1 MGQELIMARS
11 KDEPVYAISIAA
23 RLVEMH
29 PQTLRL
35 YERLGL
41 IKPTRVDRNRLYSE
55 ADIEKLQ
62 RIQRLTKDMGV
73 NLAGVEIILKLL
85 EQMDQMRVEMET
97 EIAQMEQ
104 ELLAAQEAGLLNT
117 QLPIPVGR
125 SGLLARRDPLSELV
139 RRRRAR
145 GERRNI

>member
-1 MGQELIMARS
+1 MTRS

-41 IKPTRVDRNRLYSE
+41 ITPKRVDRNRLYSE

-62 RIQRLTKDMGV
+62 RIQRLTRDMGV
-73 NLAGVEIILKLL
+73 NLAGVEVILKLL
-85 EQMDQMRVEMET
+85 EQMDQMRAEMEA
-97 EIAQMEQ
+97 EMERMMQ
-104 ELLAAQEAGLLNT
+104 ELEAAREPG
-117 QLPIPVGR
+117 
-125 SGLLARRDPLSELV
+125 
-139 RRRRAR
+139 
-145 GERRNI
+145 